1 VGFGFFKKKSE
12 DELNFEPYVFKDDF
26 ESLYAFFVE
35 QHPED
40 LEHAMKEFERLT
52 GKFDDEH
59 ENFNS
64 KMDDFR
70 TWFVLFYNF
79 SEKPHYMLE
88 KAKLAQKEKDKL
100 SDIYKKFSTSTSS
113 VFKILKIKKNQ
124 ILLKDLIYK
133 QTFKVE
139 DSLQALTLEE
149 GGFIQTTVF
158 KTSETLYTMAF
169 GVVSHP
175 NEARVFILK
184 QIKNLLKKNKKTK
197 DNIKL
202 ESFSLMQELMS
213 MRYQLFKYKQVSV
226 DKVYNKKPII
236 KSGV

>member
-1 VGFGFFKKKSE
+1 MGFGFFKKKS
-12 DELNFEPYVFKDDF
+12 DDALNFEPYVFKDDF
-26 ESLYAFFVE
+26 ESLYAFFIE
-35 QHPED
+35 QYPED
-40 LEHAMKEFERLT
+40 LELAMKEFEGLT

-79 SEKPHYMLE
+79 SEKKYYMLE
-88 KAKLAQKEKDKL
+88 KAKDKL
-100 SDIYKKFSTSTSS
+100 SGIYKKFSTSNSS
-113 VFKILKIKKNQ
+113 VFKILKIKKDQ

-158 KTSETLYTMAF
+158 KTSEKLYTMAF
-169 GVVSHP
+169 GVISHP

-184 QIKNLLKKNKKTK
+184 QIKSLLKNNKKTK
-197 DNIKL
+197 DKIKL
-202 ESFSLMQELMS
+202 DSFSLLQELMS
-213 MRYQLFKYKQVSV
+213 MRYQLYKYKQVSV

>member
-1 VGFGFFKKKSE
+1 VGFGFFKKKSD
-12 DELNFEPYVFKDDF
+12 DELNFEPYVFKEDF
-26 ESLYAFFVE
+26 EALYAFFVE

-52 GKFDDEH
+52 GRFDDEH

-79 SEKPHYMLE
+79 SEKKYYMLE
-88 KAKLAQKEKDKL
+88 KAKDNDRL
-100 SDIYKKFSTSTSS
+100 SGIYKKFSTSTSS

-124 ILLKDLIYK
+124 IFLKDLIFK
-133 QTFKVE
+133 QTYKVE

-149 GGFIQTTVF
+149 GNFIQTTVF
-158 KTSETLYTMAF
+158 KTSKKLYTMAF

-184 QIKNLLKKNKKTK
+184 QIKSLIKNNKKTK

-202 ESFSLMQELMS
+202 DSFSLLQELMS